1 METPVLIVGAGP
13 VGLAL
18 ALDLG
23 WRGVDCIVIDQ
34 SDGSIATPRMN
45 EVNIRTMEFCRRWGI
60 AEDVLHCPFPADY
73 PMDVAIATRL
83 GAHEL
88 GRIER
93 PARARQVPGPHS
105 PMNLQVCSQHWF
117 DPILRARA
125 ASFSGVRILQR
136 HRLESFVETT
146 TGVEARVTNLADDS
160 QQVIRTTWLAG
171 ADGASSRIRRAL
183 GIELLGSETLS
194 HSMHLFF
201 RAPDLLAQLGVRP
214 GTFFSMID
222 RAGLW
227 GNVRAID
234 PASGLWRLLFDVPE
248 GTEAGDIDRDACLA
262 RAMARP
268 VKVEW
273 LTASKWTRR
282 GVVAERYAS
291 ERVFLLGD
299 AVHQVSP
306 TGALGMNTGMADA
319 VDLGWKLAGTLA
331 GWGGARLLGSYNA
344 DRQPAGARNVEMA
357 TRFYEGQ
364 ARFQQSLDAI
374 EDDTPEGAALRATVG
389 EAVVAHVRRMFRTL
403 GLQIGFRYEDSPIG
417 ISDGTTPPPDG
428 PADYT
433 PTARAGARAPHMP
446 LADGRSTLD
455 LFGRGYTL
463 LQLGSGE
470 VSCGGSPG
478 IARDAARDS
487 DRMPARDAGSIAIEE
502 AARSRGVPLEVVVL
516 DDSAVS
522 ACYERRH
529 VLVRPD
535 GHVAWRGDEAPKDAL
550 AIIDRV
556 RGA

>member
-34 SDGSIATPRMN
+34 SDGSIATPKMN

-60 AEDVLHCPFPADY
+60 ADDVLNCPFPADY
-73 PMDVAIATRL
+73 PMDVAVATRL
-83 GAHEL
+83 GSHEL

-93 PARARQVPGPHS
+93 PARTGQVPGPHS

-125 ASFSGVRILQR
+125 QSFDSVRILQR
-136 HRLESFVETT
+136 HRLDGFVQDT
-146 TGVEARVTNLADDS
+146 TGVNATVTNLADGS
-160 QQVIRTTWLAG
+160 QQVIRSAWMAG
-171 ADGASSRIRRAL
+171 ADGASSRIRQAL
-183 GIELLGSETLS
+183 GIDLLGSEALS

-201 RAPDLLAQLGVRP
+201 RTPDLLGQLGVRP

-222 RAGLW
+222 HAGLW

-248 GTEAGDIDRDACLA
+248 GTEVADIDRDACLE
-262 RAMARP
+262 RALARP
-268 VKVEW
+268 IEVEW

-282 GVVAERYAS
+282 GVVASRYAS
-291 ERVFLLGD
+291 DRIFLLGD

-331 GWGGARLLGSYNA
+331 GWGGPRLLESYDA
-344 DRQPAGARNVEMA
+344 DRRPAGARNVRMA
-357 TRFYEGQ
+357 TQFYEGQ
-364 ARFQQSLDAI
+364 AQFKQSLAAI
-374 EDDTPEGAALRATVG
+374 EDDTPAGAALRKTVG
-389 EAVVAHVRRMFRTL
+389 DAVVAHVRRMFRTL
-403 GLQIGFRYEDSPIG
+403 GLQIGFRYDDSPIG
-417 ISDGTTPPPDG
+417 VAEETTAPPDD
-428 PADYT
+428 PAEYT
-433 PTARAGARAPHMP
+433 PTARAGARAPHLP

-463 LQLGSGE
+463 LQLGADE
-470 VSCGGSPG
+470 VANAPG
-478 IARDAARDS
+478 DGARAL
-487 DRMPARDAGSIAIEE
+487 E
-502 AARSRGVPLEVVVL
+502 AAAQHRGVPLDVVVL
-516 DDSAVS
+516 DDPAVR

-535 GHVAWRGDEAPKDAL
+535 GHVAWRADEVPHDAL

-556 RGA
+556 RGV